1 MLFFVDE
8 IAARHSDVVV
18 RPREALREVQVSIES
33 RIDPETCGRCGLC
46 VAVCPAHIPH
56 LVSGPG
62 DGDVVE
68 LRAERLYACI
78 RCGHCMAICP
88 TESIRIEGLSHGEHL
103 FDLSPV
109 DVGGEWFSNFAA
121 CRRSIR
127 VFKEEPVPR
136 QVLQQIVDTISMAPM
151 SFPPHSV
158 EVTVVQTRDTIER
171 ALPLIVKRYEDLARY
186 INNPFIRA
194 MIRRRAG
201 PEAFNSLRNHVLP
214 SLKYRLPD
222 MKAGK
227 VDTITRGAPALL
239 LFHAHREAEG
249 HRDDALIALTYG
261 LLTAH
266 ALGLGA
272 TALSLVP
279 PVVER
284 SPELRAMF
292 EIPAENRVLASMVVG
307 YAKVRFGRGIRRE
320 LAGVHWV

>member
-1 MLFFVDE
+1 MLFFVDV
-8 IAARHSDVVV
+8 IAARHADFVV
-18 RPREALREVQVSIES
+18 RMGEAVREVQVSIES

-56 LVSGPG
+56 LISGLG

-88 TESIRIEGLSHGEHL
+88 TESIHIEGLSYEEHL
-103 FDLSPV
+103 FDLPTV
-109 DVGGEWFSNFAA
+109 DVDGQRFSNFAT

-127 VFKEEPVPR
+127 VFRDEPVPR
-136 QVLQQIVDTISMAPM
+136 QVLQGIVDIISMAPM
-151 SFPPHSV
+151 GFPPHKV
-158 EVTVVQTRDTIER
+158 EVSVVQTRDTIER
-171 ALPLIVKRYEDLARY
+171 ALPLIVERYEDLAQWM
-186 INNPFIRA
+186 NNPVIRI

-201 PEAFNSLRNHVLP
+201 PEAFNSLKNHVLP

-227 VDTITRGAPALL
+227 VDTITRGAPAML

-261 LLTAH
+261 LLAAH

-292 EIPAENRVLASMVVG
+292 EIPAENSVLASMVVG
-307 YAKVRFGRGIRRE
+307 YAKVRFRRGIRRE
-320 LAGVHWV
+320 LAGVHWI

>member
-1 MLFFVDE
+1 MLFCVDGV
-8 IAARHSDVVV
+8 AARHTDVVV
-18 RPREALREVQVSIES
+18 RPGEAVQEVQVSIES

-56 LVSGPG
+56 LVSGLG

-88 TESIRIEGLSHGEHL
+88 TESIRIEGLSYEEHL
-103 FDLSPV
+103 FDLPPV
-109 DVGGEWFSNFAA
+109 DVGGEWFSNLAA

-127 VFKEEPVPR
+127 VFRDEPVPR
-136 QVLQQIVDTISMAPM
+136 QVLQQIIDMISMAPM
-151 SFPPHSV
+151 GFPPHKV

-171 ALPLIVKRYEDLARY
+171 ALPLIVERYEDLGRWM
-186 INNPFIRA
+186 NNPFIRI
-194 MIRRRAG
+194 MIRRQAG

-227 VDTITRGAPALL
+227 VDTITRGAPAML

-261 LLTAH
+261 LLAAH

-279 PVVER
+279 PIVER

-292 EIPAENRVLASMVVG
+292 QIPPDNRVLASMVVG
-307 YAKVRFGRGIRRE
+307 YAKVRYKRGIRRE